1 MSRPR
6 PRASA
11 VAAGP
16 RRVAAPR
23 PRPQRA
29 GLPVHHVSALPFAA
43 RRGGGCALS
52 PRGSPSRHRQI
63 FCFPRPLAAV
73 ILNRQEPEAYIY
85 RETRVPEAAWAP
97 FGCLLKNFYNL
108 EGSPHLNFFFFFGNL
123 EPLTRTAENHKLP
136 GRAILFL
143 RTFCLRSCSRERA
156 VPELLGPLLC
166 PRASSSFSQLHSA
179 TCEPRRGPRLQ
190 EEPLLSCVVLIR
202 SPPGGAR
209 GGGGWGNE
217 RCSQQLPHG
226 LPVRG

>member
-1 MSRPR
+1 M
-6 PRASA
+6 
-11 VAAGP
+11 
-16 RRVAAPR
+16 
-23 PRPQRA
+23 
-29 GLPVHHVSALPFAA
+29 SALPFAA
-43 RRGGGCALS
+43 RRGSVCALC

-63 FCFPRPLAAV
+63 FCFPLPLAAV
-73 ILNRQEPEAYIY
+73 ILNRQEPGAYIY

-108 EGSPHLNFFFFFGNL
+108 KGSPRFKFFFCFCFNL
-123 EPLTRTAENHKLP
+123 ELQTRAAENYKLP

-143 RTFCLRSCSRERA
+143 RTFCLRSCSLQRA
-156 VPELLGPLLC
+156 VPELLGPLLGLC
-166 PRASSSFSQLHSA
+166 AHSRFSPLHSA

-209 GGGGWGNE
+209 GGGGWGDE